1 MDLGLSPASLK
12 NAWISSF
19 ARSLSKLC
27 QANRELSVFQNS
39 QSESFFEE
47 VESFFEEVETFFE
60 ELESFFE
67 KVESF
72 FLDLLR
78 VLKH

>member
-1 MDLGLSPASLK
+1 MSTFDHIQIP
-12 NAWISSF
+12 
-19 ARSLSKLC
+19 
-27 QANRELSVFQNS
+27 ANRELLVFQNS

-72 FLDLLR
+72 F
-78 VLKH
+78 